1 MKEEKAISDYAR
13 EAVPKEL
20 RRSWLSM
27 FSVLIAIGVDLF
39 SVLLGA
45 QLANGMPLYEAIL
58 SVCIGSFLLAILC
71 TICAIV
77 GSSTNLSTSMITKY
91 VFGKYGAQAFS
102 IVIGISLLGWFGVQ
116 VGFFADNAHTVLQ
129 SVFNLSIDVK
139 ALSLIGGLLMMTTA
153 IYGYR
158 AIEKLSTWSVPF
170 LLGLML
176 LTLFLTLKNHSLT
189 FSIPNAGVFTFGS
202 AISLVISIFIVGA
215 TISPDISRW
224 SRSKKDTIIATFFGI
239 LLGNSFMI
247 IIAILMSKALG
258 TDDMMKIFIT
268 LGLAIPGVLVLT
280 LAQWTTNTTNL
291 YSSSLGFSI
300 VFTKISKAWLTV
312 ILGLIATSLAVF
324 GIYDQ
329 FISFL
334 NILAIVIAPIGG
346 IYVSEYFFVKTEFK
360 RYDKKLDAKSIVT
373 RSIIAWVIG
382 ILITYFTTAQPTGL
396 ALFSLT
402 TVSSLDGFLAGFVV
416 QTVIGKVFSQ
426 KEFNQQVDINNNGI
440 SEEFKK

>member
-1 MKEEKAISDYAR
+1 MKEEKVISDYAL
-13 EAVPKEL
+13 EAVPREL
-20 RRSWLSM
+20 RRSWFSM
-27 FSVLIAIGVDLF
+27 FSVLVAVGVDLS

-45 QLANGMPLYEAIL
+45 ELANGMPVDQAIL
-58 SVCIGSFLLAILC
+58 SVCVGSFLLAILC

-91 VFGKYGAQAFS
+91 VFGKYGAKLFS

-116 VGFFADNAHTVLQ
+116 VGFFANNAHTVLQ
-129 SVFNLSIDVK
+129 DAFNLTINVK
-139 ALSLIGGLLMMTTA
+139 ILSLIGGLLMMTTA

-158 AIEKLSTWSVPF
+158 AIEKLSVWSVPF

-176 LTLFLTLKNHSLT
+176 ITLFLALKEHSISL
-189 FSIPNAGVFTFGS
+189 SIPNAGAFTFGS

-224 SRSKKDTIIATFFGI
+224 AKSKKDAVIATFFGI
-239 LLGNSFMI
+239 FIGNCFMI
-247 IIAILMSKALG
+247 IVAILMSKAMG

-268 LGLAIPGVLVLT
+268 LGWAIPGVFVLT
-280 LAQWTTNTTNL
+280 LAQWTTNTSNL
-291 YSSSLGFSI
+291 YSSSLGLSLI
-300 VFTKISKAWLTV
+300 FTKVSKEWLTA

-324 GIYDQ
+324 GIYDH

-346 IYVSEYFFVKTEFK
+346 IYVSEYFLIKTEFK
-360 RYDKKLDAKSIVT
+360 RYNDQLEAKSVVP
-373 RSIIAWVIG
+373 RSIIAWASGMV
-382 ILITYFTTAQPTGL
+382 ITYLTTAAPTGL

-402 TVSSLDGFLAGFVV
+402 TVSSLDGFISGFVV
-416 QTVIGKVFSQ
+416 QTLAGKFFNKKNSFQQ
-426 KEFNQQVDINNNGI
+426 KINEKRGV
-440 SEEFKK
+440 